1 MKENLKI
8 HAGVDNKLNSV
19 CPAQHIKLSGCM
31 AIVARD
37 GRKSLLNL
45 QLYLYPQK
53 LGKSITMN
61 LNMQLSMHHGSKSNV
76 DIGLLGS

>member
-1 MKENLKI
+1 
-8 HAGVDNKLNSV
+8 
-19 CPAQHIKLSGCM
+19 M